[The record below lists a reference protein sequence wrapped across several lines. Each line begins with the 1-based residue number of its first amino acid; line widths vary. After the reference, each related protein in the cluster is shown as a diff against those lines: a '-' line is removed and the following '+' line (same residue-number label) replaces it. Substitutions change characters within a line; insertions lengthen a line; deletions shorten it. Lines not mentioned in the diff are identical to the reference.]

1 LRSRRNLGNLIDSI
15 VQLVTARPGI
25 EYKEGQNLDF
35 GSKRLLIDALGNR
48 RLRKRRL
55 RKRRLKK
62 RRLKKRRLR
71 KKRPR
76 KRRLRKRRLRKKRLR
91 KRRHRH
97 NRPGRRTYRTYR
109 QSKSM
114 NRP

>member
-1 LRSRRNLGNLIDSI
+1 MEESMDDVRQSWYPTPGSPKDSCWSKGSISVKSFRRCKISALSSN
-15 VQLVTARPGI
+15 
-25 EYKEGQNLDF
+25 
-35 GSKRLLIDALGNR
+35 RL
-48 RLRKRRL
+48 
-55 RKRRLKK
+55 
-62 RRLKKRRLR
+62 
-71 KKRPR
+71 
-76 KRRLRKRRLRKKRLR
+76 KRRLRKRRLRKKRLRKKRLRKRRLR